1 MALWLFTAFLILL
14 NGYFV
19 ATEFAIVKLRESQ
32 LDVLVRQWSAKAAL
46 VKYVKEHLDWY
57 LSACQLGITLAS
69 LALGWVGEETFLK
82 LFEYL
87 FSYLDIGV
95 SEAFL
100 HSLALPL
107 SFLVI
112 TMLHIVLGELA
123 PKSLAIRFPLETSL
137 AIVKPLIWFTRLFNP
152 FIKMLNRM
160 SIKLLFLFGITPTN
174 EEEAHSEEE
183 LRMIVVESEE
193 EGEITA
199 SERELIHNVFEFD
212 DKEVC
217 DVMTNKN
224 KLFAIDIEDNQEEN
238 IKAIIEEGYS
248 RVPVYAWGED
258 NLIGW
263 ILTKDI
269 LTYIYQKKEF
279 SLRELL
285 RPLYFVPENQTISA
299 LLANMKRMKQ
309 HFAIVTSEYGT
320 TVGIVSLEDVV
331 EELVGDIHDES
342 DDMEKPVTEHGTWV
356 YHINAT
362 LSINEINE
370 YLPFDLPEDEE
381 YTTLAGFLNT
391 MLNRIP
397 ALHDTYETDVYK
409 ITVIKKSAQLVEQ
422 VKLEMK

>member
-1 MALWLFTAFLILL
+1 
-14 NGYFV
+14 
-19 ATEFAIVKLRESQ
+19 
-32 LDVLVRQWSAKAAL
+32 
-46 VKYVKEHLDWY
+46 
-57 LSACQLGITLAS
+57 
-69 LALGWVGEETFLK
+69 
-82 LFEYL
+82 
-87 FSYLDIGV
+87 
-95 SEAFL
+95 
-100 HSLALPL
+100 
-107 SFLVI
+107 
-112 TMLHIVLGELA
+112 
-123 PKSLAIRFPLETSL
+123 
-137 AIVKPLIWFTRLFNP
+137 
-152 FIKMLNRM
+152 MLNWL
-160 SIKLLFLFGITPTN
+160 SIKILFLFGITPTN

-193 EGEITA
+193 EWEITA

-224 KLFAIDIEDNQEEN
+224 KLFAIDIEDDQEEN
-238 IKAIIEEGYS
+238 IKAIIEEWYS
-248 RVPVYAWGED
+248 RVPVYEWAED
-258 NLIGW
+258 NLVGW
-263 ILTKDI
+263 LLTKDI
-269 LTYIYQKKEF
+269 LTRIYQKKTF
-279 SLRELL
+279 TLKELL

-342 DDMEKPVTEHGTWV
+342 DDMEKPVIEHSTGV

-397 ALHDTYETDVYK
+397 ALHDTYETDTYK
-409 ITVIKKSAQLVEQ
+409 ITVTKKSAQLVEQ
-422 VKLEMK
+422 VKLELL

>member
-32 LDVLVRQWSAKAAL
+32 LDVLVKQGSAKAAL

-137 AIVKPLIWFTRLFNP
+137 TIVKPLIWFTRIFNP

-217 DVMTNKN
+217 DIMTNKN

-248 RVPVYAWGED
+248 RVPVYEGGED

-263 ILTKDI
+263 LLTKDI
-269 LTYIYQKKEF
+269 LTLIYQKKQF
-279 SLRELL
+279 SLRDLL
-285 RPLYFVPENQTISA
+285 RPLYFVPENQTIST

-309 HFAIVTSEYGT
+309 HFAVVTSEYGT

-342 DDMEKPVTEHGTWV
+342 DDMEKPVTEHGT
-356 YHINAT
+356 
-362 LSINEINE
+362 
-370 YLPFDLPEDEE
+370 
-381 YTTLAGFLNT
+381 
-391 MLNRIP
+391 
-397 ALHDTYETDVYK
+397 
-409 ITVIKKSAQLVEQ
+409 
-422 VKLEMK
+422 